1 MTAWTWWWGERMKTK
16 KLTVLSLCIAIAM
29 VLSFIESQIPA
40 FVAIPGVKAGLANIA
55 VVYALYKLG
64 WKEAIL
70 VSMVRVVLVS
80 LLFGNFMS
88 LFYSLAGAALSL
100 AGMIV
105 LKKTDRFSCVAVSV
119 TGGVLH
125 NIGQILIAGIIL
137 ETDVL
142 RYYLPFLLVSG
153 TIAGII
159 IGILAAY
166 LVRRVDVKV

>member
-1 MTAWTWWWGERMKTK
+1 MKTK

-100 AGMIV
+100 IGMIV

>member
-1 MTAWTWWWGERMKTK
+1 MKTK

-100 AGMIV
+100 IGMIV
-105 LKKTDRFSCVAVSV
+105 LKKTGRFSCVAVSV

-142 RYYLPFLLVSG
+142 RYYLPFLLISG

>member
-1 MTAWTWWWGERMKTK
+1 MKTK

-100 AGMIV
+100 IGMIV
-105 LKKTDRFSCVAVSV
+105 LKKTGRFSCVAVSV

-142 RYYLPFLLVSG
+142 RYYLPFLLISG

-166 LVRRVDVKV
+166 LVRRVDVKI

>member
-1 MTAWTWWWGERMKTK
+1 MKTK

-100 AGMIV
+100 IGMIV

-142 RYYLPFLLVSG
+142 RYYLPFLLISG

>member
-1 MTAWTWWWGERMKTK
+1 MKTK

-100 AGMIV
+100 IGMIV

-166 LVRRVDVKV
+166 LVRRVDVKI